1 MKVTQTN
8 KIFVMKKVA
17 LLVGLAAALGF
28 NNAEAADW
36 NWKGDVRERWEYQR
50 TDKTT
55 DITPAASSSRART
68 RVRLGVYPWIN
79 DELSGGVQLATGSD
93 TPGETISRNQNFG
106 SLFQPKSFYLN
117 EEFIDYHPRSYGLDG
132 KMNIIV
138 GKRDITNTIIRV
150 DNLVY
155 DGDLTIEGA
164 TLQYGKDADG
174 KEKDGLIVIAG
185 YYLLNS
191 WSSNTVADPVLYLV
205 QGAYKGE
212 INDIGYTVGAG
223 YNNYAQINNLSTA
236 GDKGSV
242 GTNPAAG
249 TYYAAP
255 PVALY
260 QTSGYKIVEL
270 FGKVNGQITETL
282 PWKIYAQY
290 AFNSASHATYASI
303 DDNQKNAWLAGV
315 TIGDTNQVG
324 NWAIDLKYDRI
335 ERDAVFPLFT
345 DSDRKVND
353 TIYNVQ
359 GLEIAGTYHLVQNMN
374 IGARYYHYKNIV
386 PAAGDPTLNQFQ
398 LDAVVKF

>member
-1 MKVTQTN
+1 
-8 KIFVMKKVA
+8 MKKVA
-17 LLVGLAAALGF
+17 LIVGLAAALGF
-28 NNAEAADW
+28 NHAEAADW

-79 DELSGGVQLATGSD
+79 DELSAGVQLATGSD

-106 SLFQPKSFYLN
+106 SLFQPKSIYLN

-132 KMNIIV
+132 KINIIV
-138 GKRDITNTIIRV
+138 GKRDITNTIVRV

-164 TLQYGKDADG
+164 TLQYGKDSEG
-174 KEKDGLIVIAG
+174 KEKEGLIAIAG

-191 WSSNTVADPVLYLV
+191 WSSNTTGDPVLYV
-205 QGAYKGE
+205 FQGAYKGE
-212 INDIGYTVGAG
+212 INDIGYTFGAG
-223 YNNYAQINNLSTA
+223 YNNYSRINNLSTS

-242 GTNPAAG
+242 GINPSAG
-249 TYYAAP
+249 TYYSAP

-260 QTSGYKIVEL
+260 PNSGYRIVEL
-270 FGKVNGQITETL
+270 FGKVGGQITETL

-290 AFNSASHATYASI
+290 AFNSASHATYSSI
-303 DDNQKNAWLAGV
+303 DDNQRKAWLAGV
-315 TIGDTNQVG
+315 TIGDAKQVG
-324 NWAIDLKYDRI
+324 DWAIDLKYDRI

-345 DSDRKVND
+345 DSDRKVNG

-374 IGARYYHYKNIV
+374 IGARYYRYKNIV
-386 PAAGDPTLNQFQ
+386 PAPGDPTLNQLQ